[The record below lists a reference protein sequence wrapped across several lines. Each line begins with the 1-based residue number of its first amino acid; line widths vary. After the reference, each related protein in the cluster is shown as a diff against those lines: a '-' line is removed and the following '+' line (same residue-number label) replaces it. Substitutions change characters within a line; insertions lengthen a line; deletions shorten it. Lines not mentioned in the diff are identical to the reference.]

1 MWCAISWGIA
11 AEVKRKIPLVKA
23 VMTPFPYSIGLREPV
38 ERARRMMEKHRIRH
52 LPVIEGEELVGIVS
66 DRDLRLVADPRS
78 GASSR
83 ESLTIREI
91 YVEDALVV
99 ELTERLDGVLRE
111 MIQRHIDSAVVVK
124 QGRLAGIF
132 TTMDACRFLQRLLR
146 DFFPA
151 DDDHAA

>member
-11 AEVKRKIPLVKA
+11 AEVKQKIPLVKA
-23 VMTPFPYSIGLREPV
+23 VMTPFPFSIGLRDPV
-38 ERARRMMEKHRIRH
+38 ERARTMMEKHGIRH
-52 LPVIEGEELVGIVS
+52 LPVVDGEQLVGIVS

-78 GASSR
+78 GASDGQA
-83 ESLTIREI
+83 LTVVEI
-91 YVEDALVV
+91 YGQDALVV
-99 ELTERLDGVLRE
+99 ELTERLDGVLRQ
-111 MIQRHIDSAVVVK
+111 MIRRHIDSAIVVK

-146 DFFPA
+146 EFFPA